1 MTVNN
6 DIQDREKTRVI
17 LTDSSAPVRKTVDAS
32 NYISF
37 AFESSQLI
45 DENSFNLFIDEL
57 PWEVFRIK
65 GPVQFADRVELLNFV
80 GGKSDWLP
88 WEGESQTQL
97 VFIGWDID
105 PQEILKKAASCIIK
119 LKIP

>member
-1 MTVNN
+1 MTVKN
-6 DIQDREKTRVI
+6 DIFDREKTRVI

-32 NYISF
+32 NYVSF
-37 AFESSQLI
+37 AFESAQRI

-65 GPVQFADRVELLNFV
+65 DPVQFADRVELLNFV

-105 PQEILKKAASCIIK
+105 PDEILKKAALCITYQ
-119 LKIP
+119 

>member
-1 MTVNN
+1 MAAHF
-6 DIQDREKTRVI
+6 IQIVGSPCGSLIFKHGH
-17 LTDSSAPVRKTVDAS
+17 LSAGPKGSAQRLV
-32 NYISF
+32 
-37 AFESSQLI
+37 
-45 DENSFNLFIDEL
+45 ENSFNPFIDEL

-105 PQEILKKAASCIIK
+105 PDEILKKAALCITYQ
-119 LKIP
+119 